1 MTFTGCLEIVLFA
14 VILTAL
20 ALPLG
25 RYMANVYTGQRVFLT
40 PLFRWPERFL
50 YTVLRVD
57 PHREQ
62 DWKAYAKS
70 LLIFSLAGWLLLY
83 LILRAQ
89 DIAPHAF
96 NPQGFEA
103 APWNVTF
110 NTVSSFM
117 TNTNWQYYG
126 GETTMSY
133 FSQMAGLTV
142 QNWLSAG
149 VGIVVAVA
157 LVRGIVGRHR
167 PGGVVGKDIGN
178 FWQDLV
184 RTILYVLAPLSFVG
198 ALVLVSQGAIQNI
211 SNYLTVHTITGLEQK
226 IAMGPVASQ
235 EAIKLLG
242 TNGGGFFNTNS
253 AHPFENPTAFTNFF
267 EMLLVL
273 IIPAALVFMYGRM
286 TGNRRQGYAIYAT
299 MMAMFLGAAVV
310 AYIAEAHGS
319 PAQHAAGL
327 HTHVLSGSTGGNL
340 EGKEQRFGIAGSAL
354 FDVVTTVTS
363 CGAVNS
369 AIESFT
375 GIGGAVPFANLSAS
389 EVIFGGVGTGLYSI
403 LLYVLLAVFIGGL
416 MVGRTPEWLGKKLE
430 AREIKLAGLGILI
443 TPLAALFCTAL
454 ATASHAG
461 RKSISEAALSKAGGN
476 TPQGF
481 SETFYAYLS
490 QANNNGSAF
499 AGYTGFVQP
508 NAGSVG
514 SHGITFADLLGG
526 FDMLFARYAPILFAL
541 AVAGALAGKR
551 VTPAGLGT
559 MRTDNPTFVVLLI
572 GVIVLVGALTFFPAL
587 LLGPIVQGLTGHLY

>member
-1 MTFTGCLEIVLFA
+1 MTFTGWTTIVAFA
-14 VILTAL
+14 VILTVL
-20 ALPLG
+20 AYPLG
-25 RYMANVYTGQRVFLT
+25 QYMARVYTGQRVFLT
-40 PLFRWPERFL
+40 PIFAGPERFL
-50 YTVLRVD
+50 YRLLRVD
-57 PHREQ
+57 PDQPQ
-62 DWKAYAKS
+62 DWKAFARS
-70 LLIFSLAGWLLLY
+70 LIVFSLAGWLLLY
-83 LILRAQ
+83 IILRTQ
-89 DIAPHAF
+89 TLWDWTGL
-96 NPQGFEA
+96 NPQHFKSGT
-103 APWNVTF
+103 WNVTF
-110 NTVSSFM
+110 NTTSSFL

-126 GETTMSY
+126 GETTLSY

-157 LVRGIVGRHR
+157 LIRGIVGRS
-167 PGGVVGKDIGN
+167 GSSIGN

-184 RTILYVLAPLSFVG
+184 RTVLYVMTPIGVLG
-198 ALVLVSQGAIQNI
+198 ALVLMSQGVIQNF
-211 SNYLTVHTITGLEQK
+211 SHYLTAHTVTGLTQS

-235 EAIKLLG
+235 EVIKELG
-242 TNGGGFFNTNS
+242 TNGGGFFNVNS
-253 AHPFENPTAFTNFF
+253 SHPFENPTAFTNFF

-273 IIPAALVFMYGRM
+273 IIPAALIFTYGRM
-286 TGNRRQGYAIYAT
+286 TGNRRQGYAIYGVV
-299 MMAMFLGAAVV
+299 MFMFLSAAAV

-327 HTHVLSGSTGGNL
+327 HTHVFNGSSGGNL

-354 FDVVTTVTS
+354 FDTITTVTS

-416 MVGRTPEWLGKKLE
+416 MVGRTPEWLGKKIE
-430 AREIKLAGLGILI
+430 AREIKLAGLGVLI

-454 ATASHAG
+454 ASASHGG

-499 AGYTGFVQP
+499 AGYTGYIQP
-508 NAGSVG
+508 NAGNAG
-514 SHGITFADLLGG
+514 AHGITFADILGG
-526 FDMLFARYAPILFAL
+526 LDMVFARYAPILFAL

-551 VTPAGLGT
+551 FTPPGLGT
-559 MRTDNPTFVVLLI
+559 MRTDNTTFAVLLI

-587 LLGPIVQGLTGHLY
+587 LLGPIVQGLTAHLY

>member
-1 MTFTGCLEIVLFA
+1 MTFAGWLTIVLFA
-14 VILTAL
+14 VILTAI

-25 RYMANVYTGQRVFLT
+25 GYLANVYSGERVFLS
-40 PLFRWPERFL
+40 PIFAAPERFL
-50 YTVLRVD
+50 YRILRVD
-57 PHREQ
+57 PQREQ
-62 DWKAYAKS
+62 DWKSYAKS
-70 LLIFSLAGWLLLY
+70 LIVFSLAGWLLLY

-89 DIAPHAF
+89 DLAPHSL
-96 NPQGFEA
+96 NPLGFEA

-110 NTVSSFM
+110 NTASSFM
-117 TNTNWQYYG
+117 TNTNWQYYA

-133 FSQMAGLTV
+133 LSQMIGLTV

-157 LVRGIVGRHR
+157 LVRGIVGRH
-167 PGGVVGKDIGN
+167 GKSIGN
-178 FWQDLV
+178 FWQDMV
-184 RTILYVLAPLSFVG
+184 RTILYVLAPLSALT
-198 ALVLVSQGAIQNI
+198 ALVLVFQGAIANF

-242 TNGGGFFNTNS
+242 TNGGGFMNTNS

-267 EMLLVL
+267 EMLIVL
-273 IIPAALVFMYGRM
+273 LIPAALVFMYGRM
-286 TGNRRQGYAIYAT
+286 SGSRRQGYAIYAT
-299 MMAMFLGAAVV
+299 MMVMFLGAVIV

-327 HTHVLSGSTGGNL
+327 HTHVISGSTGGNL

-430 AREIKLAGLGILI
+430 AREIKLAGLGILV
-443 TPLAALFCTAL
+443 TPLAALLATAL
-454 ATASHAG
+454 ATASPAG
-461 RKSISEAALSKAGGN
+461 RKSIAEVALSKAGGS
-476 TPQGF
+476 TPQAF

-499 AGYTGFVQP
+499 AGYTGFIQP
-508 NAGSVG
+508 NAGNVG
-514 SHGITFADLLGG
+514 SHGVTFADLLGG
-526 FDMLFARYAPILFAL
+526 FVMLFARYAPILFAL
-541 AVAGALAGKR
+541 AVAGALVGKR

-572 GVIVLVGALTFFPAL
+572 GVIILVGALTFFPAL

>member
-1 MTFTGCLEIVLFA
+1 VTFAGWLTIFLFAGILSAIAFPLGSYLAKVFTGE
-14 VILTAL
+14 
-20 ALPLG
+20 
-25 RYMANVYTGQRVFLT
+25 RVFLS
-40 PLFRWPERFL
+40 PVLGGPERLL
-50 YTVLRVD
+50 YRVLRADVTK
-57 PHREQ
+57 EQ

-83 LILRAQ
+83 LILRTQNAFYV
-89 DIAPHAF
+89 PHSL
-96 NPQGFEA
+96 NPLGFHS

-110 NTVSSFM
+110 NTTSSFV
-117 TNTNWQYYG
+117 TNTNWQFYS

-133 FSQMAGLTV
+133 LSQMLGLVV
-142 QNWLSAG
+142 QNFVSAG
-149 VGIVVAVA
+149 VGICVAAA
-157 LVRGIVGRHR
+157 LIRGIVGRT
-167 PGGVVGKDIGN
+167 GKGIGN
-178 FWQDLV
+178 FWHDIV
-184 RTILYVLAPLSFVG
+184 RVVLYVLLPISIIG
-198 ALVLVSQGAIQNI
+198 AVVLVSQGVIQNFG
-211 SNYLTVHTITGLEQK
+211 SYLTAHTVTGLTQS

-235 EAIKLLG
+235 EAIKMLG
-242 TNGGGFFNTNS
+242 TNGGGFFNVNS

-273 IIPAALVFMYGRM
+273 IIPAALVFTYGRM
-286 TGNRRQGYAIYAT
+286 TGNRRQGYAIYGV
-299 MMAMFLGAAVV
+299 MMFMFLGGVIV

-327 HTHVLSGSTGGNL
+327 HTHAIAGSTGGNL

-389 EVIFGGVGTGLYSI
+389 EVIFGGVGTGLYSM

-416 MVGRTPEWLGKKLE
+416 MVGRTPEWLGKKIE
-430 AREIKLAGLGILI
+430 AREIKLSGLAILI
-443 TPLAALFCTAL
+443 TPLFALF
-454 ATASHAG
+454 ATAMAVATPGG
-461 RKSISEAALSKAGGN
+461 RASISEVGKG
-476 TPQGF
+476 PQGF
-481 SETFYAYLS
+481 SESLYAYLS

-499 AGYTGFVQP
+499 AGYTGFIQP
-508 NAGSVG
+508 NAGNIG
-514 SHGITFADLLGG
+514 SHGVTFADVLGG
-526 FDMLFARYAPILFAL
+526 LVMLFARFGPIVLTL

-551 VTPAGLGT
+551 VTPVGLGT
-559 MRTDNPTFVVLLI
+559 MRTDNPTFAVLLI
-572 GVIVLVGALTFFPAL
+572 GVVLLVGALTFFPAL